1 MSKKLRIIHGRLP
14 LNFKLD
20 FPATRSDEYQKGF
33 SSQKQKDE
41 RKSSNIFFFL
51 QMMSK
56 LTYFNTKSSHYVSRE
71 LNRKEFLSFSL

>member
-41 RKSSNIFFFL
+41 RKSSNIFFLF
-51 QMMSK
+51 
-56 LTYFNTKSSHYVSRE
+56 TNDE
-71 LNRKEFLSFSL
+71 